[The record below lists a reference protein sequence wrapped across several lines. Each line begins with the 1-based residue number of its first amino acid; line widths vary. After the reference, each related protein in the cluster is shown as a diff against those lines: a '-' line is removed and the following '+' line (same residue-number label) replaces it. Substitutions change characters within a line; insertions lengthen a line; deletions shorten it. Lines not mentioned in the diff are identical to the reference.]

1 MKNPLISRLLSEDDV
16 VPVIA
21 NVPRETYRNRM
32 VKKRQIE
39 DEDDSVARMVGEAV
53 EDDEKKSSKDHEK
66 IIPDNAEDVDTTEIV
81 VGKPLKAPKEI
92 VQEPSHPSG
101 DKEKYLTPYSALTAP
116 DVTPQATQPIDP
128 NQVPGRPGPEKFTA
142 ADLERAQPVQG
153 GEVAAKAMDV
163 LLGRNRSKP
172 TPEEGEGEREMFD
185 RAGATVTEEQAAAMM
200 GVSPVQENAAAKAAS
215 MMVAA
220 KDGGNGMPDP
230 QPISDGSK
238 IYSAFRRFTG

>member
-1 MKNPLISRLLSEDDV
+1 MNPLISRLLSEDDV

-39 DEDDSVARMVGEAV
+39 DEDDSVARMVGEAK
-53 EDDEKKSSKDHEK
+53 DEGEKESNKEHEK
-66 IIPDNAEDVDTTEIV
+66 VIPDDAEDVDTTEIV
-81 VGKPLKAPKEI
+81 VGKPLKQPKEI

-116 DVTPQATQPIDP
+116 DVTPEATQPIDP

-163 LLGRNRSKP
+163 LLGRNRGKP
-172 TPEEGEGEREMFD
+172 APEEGEGEREMFD
-185 RAGATVTEEQAAAMM
+185 RAGETVTEEQAAAMM

-215 MMVAA
+215 LMVAA
-220 KDGGNGMPDP
+220 KDGGSAMPDP

>member
-1 MKNPLISRLLSEDDV
+1 MPSAALAARCEVQLAYAIGVAE
-16 VPVIA
+16 PV
-21 NVPRETYRNRM
+21 
-32 VKKRQIE
+32 
-39 DEDDSVARMVGEAV
+39 SVLV
-53 EDDEKKSSKDHEK
+53 
-66 IIPDNAEDVDTTEIV
+66 TTGGTGV
-81 VGKPLKAPKEI
+81 
-92 VQEPSHPSG
+92 
-101 DKEKYLTPYSALTAP
+101 ALR
-116 DVTPQATQPIDP
+116 DVTPEATQPIDP

-185 RAGATVTEEQAAAMM
+185 RAGETVTEEQAAAMM

-215 MMVAA
+215 LMVAA
-220 KDGGNGMPDP
+220 KDGGSAMPDP